1 MLIKDSWFTTKPR
14 FQSEMQNY
22 ISEFQTNVNQK
33 NSHMRYVK
41 VRTRWK
47 IISTG
52 ARFGGESLNSNV
64 SIHKAYF
71 QLNGKH
77 HPSNCNKKTHFPA
90 AIVFF
95 FHYHSPTETQNNYFF
110 YIKHLIVG
118 T

>member
-1 MLIKDSWFTTKPR
+1 MIIKDCWFTTKPR

-71 QLNGKH
+71 QWQ
-77 HPSNCNKKTHFPA
+77 T
-90 AIVFF
+90 
-95 FHYHSPTETQNNYFF
+95 SPL
-110 YIKHLIVG
+110 KL
-118 T
+118 